1 VSLQVNGTNFY
12 TASLE
17 DGKAVFEVPN
27 AALRSG
33 GNVAQVR
40 LKGADGEWLVNP
52 DGTTE
57 GDYTNAISNYA
68 YFVK

>member
-1 VSLQVNGTNFY
+1 M
-12 TASLE
+12 
-17 DGKAVFEVPN
+17 FEVPN
-27 AALRSG
+27 AAFRSG
-33 GNVAQVR
+33 GNVAQAR